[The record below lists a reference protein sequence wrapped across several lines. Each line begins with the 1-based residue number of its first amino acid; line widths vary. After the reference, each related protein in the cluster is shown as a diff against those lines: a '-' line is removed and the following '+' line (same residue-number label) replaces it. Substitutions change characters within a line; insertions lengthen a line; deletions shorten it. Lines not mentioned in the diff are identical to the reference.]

1 MTSMRDFYVTV
12 KVFLQKFKSFW
23 GGIAL
28 LSLLYIPFVFFG
40 DNSIIIGFDNV
51 DCDLIYKH
59 LLKQSN
65 HLFCLNPTHEIST
78 ILSEFKATYIHSIF
92 NFNNLFYF
100 FFPTFW
106 AYILNGFVA
115 RIIGYTGTYFL
126 LKKQFKL
133 KEKGAVLLLSLMYA
147 LIPFYSIYGISIMG
161 LPLLYLA
168 FCQLSNNQNLFSSLG
183 IILFYTSYSH
193 FFLVGPFLIIF
204 FGFLFLKKEN
214 RNKSYFYGLLVLV
227 LGFLIFNSLFLYQYI
242 FGVISHRVEFNTIIS
257 SSDLPISSIFYELL
271 VKFLFGIEHFAFFFI
286 GPLIILF
293 ALTRNNPLKSKNFL
307 AIIVISIWTVTYE
320 HFLPKISFTPTRFT
334 LLFPLLI
341 LLSYVKILKQSSTS
355 WRHISFVLIVQ
366 IAINLNNDTEVGGNI
381 KRLIGFKSEAYFEF
395 LNQSLIDPFNKNIQD
410 NKWPF
415 QQIASFGFFGSDRQI
430 RTRVLGHE
438 DIYFDLFYS
447 TSSFDK
453 IKSYLPDNAKTISV
467 GFHPSI
473 SQFNG
478 LHTLDSYQVYYPLAY
493 KKKFRKIIQSE
504 LKKNKS
510 IEEYYDHWGNRIYAF
525 SNELFDSCKFDCS
538 RPREAKNK
546 IKSLDFDMEYFRQ
559 MGGTHVI
566 SAVEILNF
574 REIDLTLLDKIDNP
588 KSRYIFYLYELKA
601 KGFVDKK
608 GIISSSQ
615 ETLN

>member
-1 MTSMRDFYVTV
+1 MIKT
-12 KVFLQKFKSFW
+12 FLQKFKIFW
-23 GGIAL
+23 CGIIFL
-28 LSLLYIPFVFFG
+28 FLLYIPIIFFG
-40 DNSIIIGFDNV
+40 ENSIIIGFDNV

-65 HLFCLNPTHEIST
+65 HLFCLNPTHEIPI

-92 NFNNLFYF
+92 NFNNLFYY

-115 RIIGYTGTYFL
+115 RIIGYTGVYFL
-126 LKKQFKL
+126 LNTQFKL
-133 KEKGAVLLLSLMYA
+133 KYKGTILLLSLMYA

-168 FCQLSNNQNLFSSLG
+168 FCKLAKNQNLFFNLG
-183 IILFYTSYSH
+183 VILFYTSYSH

-204 FGFLFLKKEN
+204 FGFLFLIKDN
-214 RNKSYFYGLLVLV
+214 RNKNYFYGLLTLV

-242 FGVISHRVEFNTIIS
+242 FGVVSHRVEFNPFIS
-257 SSDLPISSIFYELL
+257 SNDTPISSVFYEFLIN
-271 VKFLFGIEHFAFFFI
+271 FLFGIEHFSIFFI
-286 GPLIILF
+286 GPLIVLF

-307 AIIVISIWTVTYE
+307 AIIVLSIWSVVYE
-320 HFLPKISFTPTRFT
+320 HYLPRISFTPTRFT

-341 LLSYVKILKQSSTS
+341 LLSYIEILKQSSTR
-355 WRHISFVLIVQ
+355 WRYISVILIAQ
-366 IAINLNNDTEVGGNI
+366 IAININNDAEVGGNI

-395 LNQSLIDPFNKNIQD
+395 LNKSLIDPFNKNIQD

-430 RTRVLGHE
+430 RTRVLGYE
-438 DIYFDLFYS
+438 DIYFDQFYS
-447 TSSFDK
+447 IYSFDK
-453 IKSYLPDNAKTISV
+453 IKSYLPINAKTISV

-478 LHTLDSYQVYYPLAY
+478 VSTLDSYQVYYPLVY
-493 KKKFRKIIQSE
+493 KKKFRKIIQPE
-504 LKKNKS
+504 IKKNKTL
-510 IEEYYDHWGNRIYAF
+510 EEYYDYWGNRIYAF
-525 SNELFDSCKFDCS
+525 SNELFNSCKFDCS
-538 RPREAKNK
+538 RSREAKNK
-546 IKSLDFDMEYFRQ
+546 IRSLDFDMNYFRQ

-574 REIDLTLLDKIDNP
+574 KEMGLTFLDKIDTS
-588 KSRYIFYLYELKA
+588 KSRYIFYLYELQA
-601 KGFVDKK
+601 KDFVNKK
-608 GIISSSQ
+608 GIIS
-615 ETLN
+615 LP